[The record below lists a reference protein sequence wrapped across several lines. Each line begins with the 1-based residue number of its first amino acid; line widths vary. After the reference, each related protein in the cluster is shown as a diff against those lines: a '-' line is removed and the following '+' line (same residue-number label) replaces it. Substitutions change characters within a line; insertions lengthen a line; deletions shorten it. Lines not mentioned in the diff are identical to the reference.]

1 MTDYPKVAEINVE
14 TGETIIRE
22 KTDEEKAV
30 YDADQVALAAQE
42 QAKIAEATTKA
53 ALLARLGITAEEAK
67 LLLGGN

>member
-1 MTDYPKVAEINVE
+1 MTDYPKVAEINLE

-42 QAKIAEATTKA
+42 QAKIAEASAKA
-53 ALLARLGITAEEAK
+53 ALLVKLGITADEAK
-67 LLLGGN
+67 LLLG